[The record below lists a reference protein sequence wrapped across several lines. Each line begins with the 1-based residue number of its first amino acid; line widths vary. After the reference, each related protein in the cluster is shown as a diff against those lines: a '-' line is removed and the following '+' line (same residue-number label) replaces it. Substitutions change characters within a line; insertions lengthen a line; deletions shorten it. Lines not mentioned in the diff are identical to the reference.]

1 MPHSRAHLGHLPP
14 LRHVSLQI
22 PFGDREL
29 HRTKLQTRPLRLD
42 EPVIVFS
49 ARRGIS
55 LRLSSIHLLSVCW
68 LLPPS
73 ANIPTLGVEPESR
86 SSAEHS
92 AAPYNA
98 WRVAGRFAVLILV
111 YALVAYVIPRPAGIK
126 PEGWRLTGLFI
137 ATIGGLLL
145 EPIPGAAVV
154 LLSVVLAAPLGGL
167 SLDQA
172 LAGYSDRTTW
182 LVLAAFFLSRALIK
196 TGLARRIALFFVRA
210 FGKSSLGVSYSL
222 AMSDIVLAGMIPS
235 NGARVGGVIL
245 PIARS
250 LSEIYGSSPGP
261 TAQVLGTFLMTG
273 VYQSA
278 CLSSAMFYTG
288 QASNPLAARMAA
300 GFGYQ
305 VTWLSWF
312 KAALVPGAVSL
323 LVMPWLVMKLNR
335 PVVTRTPEASAF
347 ARRELNAMGP
357 LRAPERILSLVFVAV
372 CGLWMSSSWTGIDI
386 TLTALLGGL
395 TLILTGVLTW
405 EDMLRE
411 RIAWDIFIWYGGLVR
426 LGTALNDTGVPT
438 AFARSVTG
446 AFSHLSLVALFT
458 LALLIYFYAHYAFA
472 SITTHMLSMFPAFLA
487 VLLTRGVP
495 LGLTVFAFAIFANLA
510 AGLTHYGT
518 TPGPMIY
525 AHGYTP
531 LKRWWLTGFTLSL
544 ANLAIFCTIGFAWWK
559 WLGIW

>member
-1 MPHSRAHLGHLPP
+1 ML
-14 LRHVSLQI
+14 
-22 PFGDREL
+22 
-29 HRTKLQTRPLRLD
+29 TKL
-42 EPVIVFS
+42 
-49 ARRGIS
+49 
-55 LRLSSIHLLSVCW
+55 
-68 LLPPS
+68 
-73 ANIPTLGVEPESR
+73 PTLGDAPGTAP
-86 SSAEHS
+86 SAEH
-92 AAPYNA
+92 AAPPYS
-98 WRVAGRFAVLILV
+98 WSRVVSRFAILFLV
-111 YALVAYVIPRPAGIK
+111 YAVVVYLIPRPAEVK
-126 PEGWRLTGLFI
+126 PEGWRLAGLFL
-137 ATIGGLLL
+137 ATIAGLLL

-154 LLSVVLAAPLGGL
+154 LLGVVLAAPIGGL

-210 FGKSSLGVSYSL
+210 FGQSSLGVSYSL

-250 LSEIYGSSPGP
+250 LSEIYGSSPG
-261 TAQVLGTFLMTG
+261 TSASVLGTFLMTG

-305 VTWLSWF
+305 ITWLSWL
-312 KAALVPGAVSL
+312 KATIVPGAISL

-335 PVVTRTPEASAF
+335 PLVTRTPEASAF
-347 ARRELNAMGP
+347 ARRELQSMGP
-357 LRAPERILSLVFVAV
+357 LRSSERILTVVFIAV

-395 TLILTGVLTW
+395 TLLLTGVLTW
-405 EDMLRE
+405 EDMKSE

-426 LGTALNDTGVPT
+426 LGTALNDTGVPK
-438 AFARSVTG
+438 AFAQSVIGTFG
-446 AFSHLSLVALFT
+446 HLSLIALFA
-458 LALLIYFYAHYAFA
+458 LALLVYFYAHYAFA

-487 VLLTRGVP
+487 VLLARGAP

-518 TPGPMIY
+518 TPGPMIC

-531 LKRWWLTGFTLSL
+531 LKRWWLTGFTVSL
-544 ANLAIFCTIGFAWWK
+544 ANLTIFCTAGFAWWK

>member
-1 MPHSRAHLGHLPP
+1 LP
-14 LRHVSLQI
+14 
-22 PFGDREL
+22 
-29 HRTKLQTRPLRLD
+29 
-42 EPVIVFS
+42 
-49 ARRGIS
+49 
-55 LRLSSIHLLSVCW
+55 LL
-68 LLPPS
+68 
-73 ANIPTLGVEPESR
+73 ANIPTLGVEPETR
-86 SSAEHS
+86 SISEPS
-92 AAPYNA
+92 VPPYK
-98 WRVAGRFAVLILV
+98 WSRVAGRLAILILV
-111 YALVAYVIPRPAGIK
+111 YALVVYAIPRPADIK
-126 PEGWRLTGLFI
+126 PEGWRLAGLFF
-137 ATIGGLLL
+137 ATIVGLLL
-145 EPIPGAAVV
+145 EPIPGAAIV
-154 LLSVVLAAPLGGL
+154 LLAVVLAAPLGGL

-250 LSEIYGSSPGP
+250 LSEIYGSSPG
-261 TAQVLGTFLMTG
+261 ASAAVLGTFLMTG
-273 VYQSA
+273 VYQRA

-305 VTWLSWF
+305 MTWLSWF
-312 KAALVPGAVSL
+312 QATLVPGAVSL

-335 PVVTRTPEASAF
+335 PLVTRTPEASAF
-347 ARRELNAMGP
+347 ARRELHAMGP
-357 LRAPERILSLVFVAV
+357 LRAPERILTVVFIAV
-372 CGLWMSSSWTGIDI
+372 CGLWISSSWTNIDI

-395 TLILTGVLTW
+395 ALLLTGVLTW
-405 EDMLRE
+405 EDMKSE

-426 LGTALNDTGVPT
+426 LGTALNDTGVPK

-446 AFSHLSLVALFT
+446 AFGHLSLVALFA

-472 SITTHMLSMFPAFLA
+472 SITTHMLSLFPAFLA
-487 VLLTRGVP
+487 VLLTRGAP
-495 LGLTVFAFAIFANLA
+495 LGLTVFAFAVFANLA

-518 TPGPMIY
+518 TPGPMIC

-531 LKRWWLTGFTLSL
+531 LKRWWLTGFALSL
-544 ANLAIFCTIGFAWWK
+544 ANLTIFCTVGFAWWK